1 VQVSAICSEAFN
13 QYAIA
18 KPVFNG
24 TSESPPVRDTF
35 MPLGPELLGGR
46 LDGGLPRNA
55 AEEGMSS
62 RATAVDARR
71 RPEARPHEVEGG

>member
-1 VQVSAICSEAFN
+1 
-13 QYAIA
+13 
-18 KPVFNG
+18 
-24 TSESPPVRDTF
+24 